1 MILSIF
7 AGLVFAGW
15 IVSRVAT
22 TFAPVG
28 YEDETGFHYG
38 SPRPIIAEPWDPATA
53 HILPQPA

>member
-22 TFAPVG
+22 AFAPVG

-38 SPRPIIAEPWDPATA
+38 SLRQTAVETWDPATA